1 MLSPETICSPRRT
14 TESHP
19 DVFVALLLVVVVGY
33 DVGYSGLSVDL
44 VVALGI

>member
-1 MLSPETICSPRRT
+1 MGSPWRT

-19 DVFVALLLVVVVGY
+19 DVVVALLLLLVVVVGY
-33 DVGYSGLSVDL
+33 DVGHSGLSVDL